1 MPVGTFSEY
10 CETWI
15 APDSSGAGGGEG
27 SQACRL
33 SPPVTH
39 RHRPHR
45 PGHWAA
51 TGHSLHIEIQAQ
63 VWTYRQTLARSGL
76 HENVPKTNHS
86 LLLLA
91 SLSVPLPL
99 HKYLLDST
107 EVIRL
112 RLWGFFTIILRLVG
126 RLLLVCPDCGGVY
139 GGCMPWH
146 DCSSAGHRSPLAR
159 HPPLTTTS
167 WAQPHQAAVLCNSD
181 INVLC
186 TILFT
191 IYIGASNWL
200 QTPTISRG
208 CVYINQ

>member
-1 MPVGTFSEY
+1 M
-10 CETWI
+10 
-15 APDSSGAGGGEG
+15 
-27 SQACRL
+27 
-33 SPPVTH
+33 
-39 RHRPHR
+39 
-45 PGHWAA
+45 
-51 TGHSLHIEIQAQ
+51 
-63 VWTYRQTLARSGL
+63 ARSGL
-76 HENVPKTNHS
+76 LENVPKTNHS

-91 SLSVPLPL
+91 SLSVPQPL
-99 HKYLLDST
+99 DKYLLDST

-181 INVLC
+181 INVIVYNIIHNIYWGVKLTSNTNNFKRLC
-186 TILFT
+186 L
-191 IYIGASNWL
+191 YKPVSNSVFNRL
-200 QTPTISRG
+200 L
-208 CVYINQ
+208 NL